1 MCYEFGFLLLNYWVF
16 SVFSYKKPYFVC
28 LKKLQLEVEE
38 DLAFLLFGL
47 VSSHKV
53 SKLVFFLNQIGNL
66 DFRRSADLLLPDFN
80 PKSETSFSK
89 FDFIDEENHL
99 DFYLLANKEFGLCL
113 FNDLRQFDYLVI
125 VRGGLEFFD
134 ASNFTKESMKLQGIQ
149 LAAPIENEKIKSTV
163 SWII

>member
-1 MCYEFGFLLLNYWVF
+1 MLNYLIFWAISF
-16 SVFSYKKPYFVC
+16 KNAYFVC

-66 DFRRSADLLLPDFN
+66 DFKRCQDLLLPDFN

-89 FDFIDEENHL
+89 YDFIDEENHL

-113 FNDLRQFDYLVI
+113 FKNLRQFDYLVI
-125 VRGGLEFFD
+125 VRGGFEFFD
-134 ASNFTKESMKLQGIQ
+134 AVTFAKNSMKLQGIQ